1 MQEEGAKMRGL
12 SRGVRAAALAA
23 TGALVLAAC
32 GSDSDTATEEEVV
45 VEETAS
51 GSALSDIRVAAV
63 IKDEANPFF
72 GTIAE
77 GMRDAAAEYGID
89 LVVEYAPT
97 LNDEVGQA
105 NKVDT
110 LAGQG
115 FDCFVVI
122 PISSNNLNQSLGK
135 VAQQGVPIVNID
147 SPVDA
152 AGLEA
157 AGGKVTAFI
166 GTDNYK
172 GGVEGGKKMKE
183 LLGDGATV
191 GLIAGLAGNVTS
203 NARIDGFKEGAA
215 GLTFEGPVNADW
227 DTAKALDAAK
237 AMLAKNPNITGFFA
251 ANDTMAQGVAQAV
264 AESGKDI
271 KVMGVDGIE
280 AILQDIKSG
289 KVTGSVSQYPWVMG
303 KLGVESCIVAVQG
316 GTVTEFV
323 ESPAIVVT
331 SENIDTA
338 ISGFPKPPGEYT
350 NPFPAQIKK

>member
-1 MQEEGAKMRGL
+1 MTGL
-12 SRGVRAAALAA
+12 SRSVRVAALAA

-32 GSDSDTATEEEVV
+32 GSSSDDATEEVV
-45 VEETAS
+45 VEETAAGSDLS
-51 GSALSDIRVAAV
+51 GIRVAAV

-77 GMRDAAAEYGID
+77 GMRAAAAEYGIE

-97 LNDEVGQA
+97 LNDEAGQA

-135 VAQQGVPIVNID
+135 VAQQGLPIVNID

-157 AGGKVTAFI
+157 AGGKVTAFV

-172 GGVEGGKKMKE
+172 GGVEGGKAMKA

-203 NARIDGFKEGAA
+203 GARIDGFKEGAA
-215 GLTFEGPVNADW
+215 GLKFEGPVAADW
-227 DTAKALDAAK
+227 DTPKALDAAK

-251 ANDTMAQGVAQAV
+251 ANDTMAQGIGQAV

-280 AILQDIKSG
+280 PILQDIKSG
-289 KVTGSVSQYPWVMG
+289 KVTASVSQYPWVMG
-303 KLGVESCIVAVQG
+303 KLGVEACIVAVQG

-338 ISGFPKPPGEYT
+338 LSGFPKPPGDYT